1 MNRRSAIL
9 DFLCERHVGLRKLYL
24 CFAGIAIAGIMGLL
38 SPDAKYWVGS
48 GWTWTRGVG
57 SAPLYLL
64 ALVFGPAI
72 VEPSIAR
79 IWNKITPIRDR
90 TTYIESEIIYLFAVF
105 AGTLLGV
112 VFLTPNPLATALLY
126 SACLMVLMF
135 PLCGMLWWAI
145 ASVRPIDRERSRIE
159 GNINA
164 DIIEKD
170 PVLTNLG
177 AYALALIANWAVT
190 LSLLAFA
197 LMFVSPSYGPH
208 EGLNISTEF
217 AFALWPC
224 ILVGAILSPI
234 AVATSRGLLPGIV
247 SVGWHYF
254 LGHIGILAAVLS
266 LMSVVLGPSDV
277 FSHDTWSFV
286 TAAAIIVAGYA
297 CGGWVL
303 CRTYRKADFRPLEFA

>member
-1 MNRRSAIL
+1 MKRGSAIL
-9 DFLCERHVGLRKLYL
+9 DFLCERHVGLRKICL
-24 CFAGIAIAGIMGLL
+24 CLAGIGVAAFMGLL
-38 SPDAKYWVGS
+38 APDAKHWVGS
-48 GWTWTRGVG
+48 GWTWTQEIG
-57 SAPLYLL
+57 SVPLYLL
-64 ALVFGPAI
+64 ALVFGPAL

-79 IWNKITPIRDR
+79 IWNKITPVRDR
-90 TTYIESEIIYLFAVF
+90 TTHIECEIIYLWAVF
-105 AGTLLGV
+105 VGTTLGI
-112 VFLTPNPLATALLY
+112 VFLTPHPATTALLY
-126 SACLMVLMF
+126 SAVLVVLMS
-135 PLCGMLWWAI
+135 PLCGILWWTI

-159 GNINA
+159 GELDA
-164 DIIEKD
+164 DVIEKD
-170 PVLTNLG
+170 PILTNLG

-190 LSLLAFA
+190 LLLLAFA

-224 ILVGAILSPI
+224 ILVGAILSPMT
-234 AVATSRGLLPGIV
+234 VAISRGLLPGIV

-266 LMSVVLGPSDV
+266 LMSVVFGPSDV
-277 FSHDTWSFV
+277 FPYDTRSYV

-303 CRTYRKADFRPLEFA
+303 SRIYRKADFRPLEFA